1 MENQFKMHL
10 KSVEGQTQDL
20 NFFNGQTSDKIRSL
34 EAENTNLRQQLEQ
47 ALSGQTTNTRL
58 LDGSQKKV
66 SFAPKAPGFEMS
78 HTLAGDDNETNGGCT
93 CSKSCAYQGSQ
104 EVWAEELRRADDR
117 CNKFRQ
123 DISELQSLNAQLEND
138 IFLLNEKVSVR
149 DQEISRLQVVS
160 AGASSY
166 TNIRENFDTR

>member
-1 MENQFKMHL
+1 MRENNDLHQQVIKVKEDSQQMENQFKMHL

-66 SFAPKAPGFEMS
+66 SFAPKAPGFELS
-78 HTLAGDDNETNGGCT
+78 HTLAGDSNETNGGCT
-93 CSKSCAYQGSQ
+93 CGKS
-104 EVWAEELRRADDR
+104 
-117 CNKFRQ
+117 
-123 DISELQSLNAQLEND
+123 
-138 IFLLNEKVSVR
+138 
-149 DQEISRLQVVS
+149 
-160 AGASSY
+160 
-166 TNIRENFDTR
+166 